1 MRVSLIHISKILH
14 LLQWPEKEQWLL
26 SWFTKLG
33 VKFDMCFLTVLEK
46 LTETQNSVDKYL
58 DKKNWP
64 LKLASKVTNQTCLL
78 TFSGHTMGTPYNM
91 IFSPYRST
99 FRLQICKH

>member
-1 MRVSLIHISKILH
+1 
-14 LLQWPEKEQWLL
+14 
-26 SWFTKLG
+26 
-33 VKFDMCFLTVLEK
+33 MCFLTVLEK

-64 LKLASKVTNQTCLL
+64 LKLAPKVTNQTCLL

-99 FRLQICKH
+99 FRLQICKHVSKQVEKSILLNHVFKT